1 MRLRRPKPCP
11 TPGPSF
17 TWRTSRRK
25 PAFVT
30 GTNDQTPKSWNWVR
44 KAEFSRFSCY
54 DSLMHL
60 YCRVQM
66 SLLVVHTSMSCTV
79 KNAHGVNIESLWS
92 NLKVPYSTHLLFAS
106 QTQKVVSCI
115 ILTPTLLT
123 STAASSLGRWS
134 PFFLSHAL
142 RWTDIVASI
151 STETYPLLT
160 QFAAVGWDGRGQMRK
175 TEFLCFCVGLLH
187 NMAGWERGGIV
198 RRWDLPC
205 CSLFMC

>member
-66 SLLVVHTSMSCTV
+66 SLLVVHTSTSCTV

-134 PFFLSHAL
+134 PFFYLTLS
-142 RWTDIVASI
+142 
-151 STETYPLLT
+151 
-160 QFAAVGWDGRGQMRK
+160 VGQILWPAYQLKHTRSLHSLQPWAEMG
-175 TEFLCFCVGLLH
+175 VGK
-187 NMAGWERGGIV
+187 
-198 RRWDLPC
+198 
-205 CSLFMC
+205 